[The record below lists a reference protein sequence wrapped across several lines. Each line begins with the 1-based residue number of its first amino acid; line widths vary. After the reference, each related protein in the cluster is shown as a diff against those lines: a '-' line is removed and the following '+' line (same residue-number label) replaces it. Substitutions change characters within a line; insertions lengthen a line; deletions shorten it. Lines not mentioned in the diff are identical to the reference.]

1 MNDSD
6 NFQSASVSVFLLT
19 PDSCYLTEAPTGM
32 LHLSVASGT
41 PSGDP
46 KKEVNII
53 TKEFL
58 IQALYRYKF
67 FGQAWT
73 EVTKGHAASV
83 FVVAVYPK
91 MIAVEEY

>member
-1 MNDSD
+1 MVPKPSSSENYEALGS
-6 NFQSASVSVFLLT
+6 SVSSFLGAA
-19 PDSCYLTEAPTGM
+19 YPT
-32 LHLSVASGT
+32 LSVASGT

>member
-1 MNDSD
+1 MFIPINFD
-6 NFQSASVSVFLLT
+6 NSSSHWTRTLRVAQVDCLDSVSGF
-19 PDSCYLTEAPTGM
+19 
-32 LHLSVASGT
+32 
-41 PSGDP
+41 GDP